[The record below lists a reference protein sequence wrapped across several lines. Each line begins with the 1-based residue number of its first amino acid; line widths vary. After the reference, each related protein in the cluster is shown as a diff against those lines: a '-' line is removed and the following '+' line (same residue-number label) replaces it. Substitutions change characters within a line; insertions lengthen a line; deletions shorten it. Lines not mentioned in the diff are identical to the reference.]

1 MILDDEEFLLFWS
14 KNSKKQKSS
23 TRAFLLGLSS
33 GIAIG
38 VLVIIVIFS
47 GWYQRA
53 TMVANSKMSITVLFL
68 AITGISIFLA
78 FIYQKFRWEMQ
89 DQRYQEIM
97 AKKNKNQSS
106 MQPK

>member
-1 MILDDEEFLLFWS
+1 MLDDDEFLLFWI

-53 TMVANSKMSITVLFL
+53 TMVANSRMSITVLFL
-68 AITGISIFLA
+68 AITGISVFLA
-78 FIYQKFRWEMQ
+78 FIYQNFRWEMQ

-97 AKKNKNQSS
+97 AKKNKNPLS
-106 MQPK
+106 MQP